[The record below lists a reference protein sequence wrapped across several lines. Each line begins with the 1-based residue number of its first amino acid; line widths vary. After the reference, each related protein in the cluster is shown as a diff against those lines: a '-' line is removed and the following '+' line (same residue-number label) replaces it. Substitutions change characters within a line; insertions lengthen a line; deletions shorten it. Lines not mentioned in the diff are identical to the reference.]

1 MNCHICCCKPY
12 AIMYVVNPM
21 LCDDDILYVVNH
33 AMMILYMLQVSMLS
47 CDVTKPW
54 CYYVVV
60 SLCLIKSWCWLYI
73 CLGYDDSHD
82 TSHVPMQVYE
92 IWLRSYYV
100 NYEQVDIFRS
110 MTCIILCKLYICKF
124 HPLLGFI

>member
-1 MNCHICCCKPY
+1 
-12 AIMYVVNPM
+12 M

-60 SLCLIKSWCWLYI
+60 SLWIMMLIIYI
-73 CLGYDDSHD
+73 YLGYDDSHD
-82 TSHVPMQVYE
+82 KSHVPMQV
-92 IWLRSYYV
+92 
-100 NYEQVDIFRS
+100 
-110 MTCIILCKLYICKF
+110 
-124 HPLLGFI
+124 